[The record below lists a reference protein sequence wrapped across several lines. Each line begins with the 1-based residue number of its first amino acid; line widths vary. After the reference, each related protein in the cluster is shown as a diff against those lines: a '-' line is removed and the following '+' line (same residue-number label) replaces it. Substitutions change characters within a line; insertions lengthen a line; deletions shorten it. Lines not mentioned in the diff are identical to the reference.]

1 MSGIVNSIHS
11 STKKGIKD
19 MFRRWGRFAF
29 ASVCVFLCGC
39 QYSHVNHDE
48 NADVHPITDIFDF
61 RKEMR
66 LAYIEM
72 CKQEA
77 QCEHG
82 DNQGWA
88 EDCLREYRGEYKIV
102 YVDARYL
109 SFYVEAYVCA
119 GFNAHG
125 GTSITV
131 GTIDRKTGQVLKAA
145 DLIPERRMAE
155 VRAALVDGIAKK
167 LGGKKNLLSE
177 PKIIDNCYLAA
188 DGIHFVYNEYEVAP
202 YAEGPVDAVV
212 QVPTDISKPVPVVQV
227 TTRPIY

>member
-1 MSGIVNSIHS
+1 MDDAVGIDLRAIRN
-11 STKKGIKD
+11 
-19 MFRRWGRFAF
+19 RFETEIRLMVVVAV
-29 ASVCVFLCGC
+29 ALICGC

-77 QCEHG
+77 QCDHG

-212 QVPTDISKPVPVVQV
+212 QVPTDISKPVPVAQV

>member
-1 MSGIVNSIHS
+1 MRMDDAVGIDLRAIRN
-11 STKKGIKD
+11 
-19 MFRRWGRFAF
+19 RFETEIRLMVVVAV
-29 ASVCVFLCGC
+29 ALICGC

-155 VRAALVDGIAKK
+155 VRAALVNGIAKK

-212 QVPTDISKPVPVVQV
+212 QVPTDISKPVPVAQV

>member
-1 MSGIVNSIHS
+1 MDDAVGIDLRAIRN
-11 STKKGIKD
+11 
-19 MFRRWGRFAF
+19 RFETEIRLMVVVAV
-29 ASVCVFLCGC
+29 ALICGC

-155 VRAALVDGIAKK
+155 VRTALVDGIAKK

-177 PKIIDNCYLAA
+177 PKIIDNCYLGK
-188 DGIHFVYNEYEVAP
+188 DGIHFVYDEYEVAP

-212 QVPTDISKPVPVVQV
+212 QVPTDISKPVPVAQV

>member
-1 MSGIVNSIHS
+1 MDDAVGI
-11 STKKGIKD
+11 D
-19 MFRRWGRFAF
+19 RRAIRNRFETEIRLMVVVAV
-29 ASVCVFLCGC
+29 ALICGC

-177 PKIIDNCYLAA
+177 PKIIDNCYLGE

-212 QVPTDISKPVPVVQV
+212 QVPTDISKPVPVAQV

>member
-1 MSGIVNSIHS
+1 
-11 STKKGIKD
+11 

-77 QCEHG
+77 QKDHG
-82 DNQGWA
+82 GYEGWA
-88 EDCLREYRGEYKIV
+88 WDCSREYRGAYKIV

-212 QVPTDISKPVPVVQV
+212 QVPTDISKPVPVAQV

>member
-1 MSGIVNSIHS
+1 MDDAVGIDLRAIRN
-11 STKKGIKD
+11 
-19 MFRRWGRFAF
+19 RFETEIRLMVVVAV
-29 ASVCVFLCGC
+29 ALICGC

-88 EDCLREYRGEYKIV
+88 EDCLREYKGEYKIV

-212 QVPTDISKPVPVVQV
+212 QVPTDISKPVPVAQV

>member
-1 MSGIVNSIHS
+1 MRKLIIVVAGLL
-11 STKKGIKD
+11 TVMAD
-19 MFRRWGRFAF
+19 
-29 ASVCVFLCGC
+29 VCICGC
-39 QYSHVNHDE
+39 QYAHVNQHEKEGD
-48 NADVHPITDIFDF
+48 HPITDILDF

-66 LAYIEM
+66 LAYIKM

-77 QCEHG
+77 QREHG
-82 DNQGWA
+82 DNQEWA
-88 EDCLREYRGEYKIV
+88 GDCLREYRGEYKIV
-102 YVDARYL
+102 YVDARHL

-155 VRAALVDGIAKK
+155 VRAALVDGVAKK
-167 LGGKKNLLSE
+167 LGGKRNLLSE
-177 PKIIDNCYLAA
+177 PKIIDNCYLGE
-188 DGIHFVYNEYEVAP
+188 DGVHFVYNEYEVAP

-212 QVPTDISKPVPVVQV
+212 QVPTDISKPVSVAQV
-227 TTRPIY
+227 MTRPIYGGE

>member
-1 MSGIVNSIHS
+1 MKGNDAMKKLIIV
-11 STKKGIKD
+11 TGL
-19 MFRRWGRFAF
+19 FATVLVV
-29 ASVCVFLCGC
+29 ALICGC
-39 QYSHVNHDE
+39 QYAQVNHQE
-48 NADVHPITDIFDF
+48 KEGVRPRTDIFDF

-72 CKQEA
+72 CKQES
-77 QCEHG
+77 QREHD

-88 EDCLREYRGEYKIV
+88 ADCSREYKGEYKIV

-145 DLIPERRMAE
+145 DLIPERRRAE
-155 VRAALVDGIAKK
+155 VRAALVDGVAKK
-167 LGGKKNLLSE
+167 LGGKQNLLGE
-177 PKIIDNCYLAA
+177 PKIIDNCYLGK

-212 QVPTDISKPVPVVQV
+212 QVPTDISKPVHVAQV
-227 TTRPIY
+227 TTRPIYGGE

>member
-1 MSGIVNSIHS
+1 MDDAVGIDLRAIRN
-11 STKKGIKD
+11 
-19 MFRRWGRFAF
+19 RFETEIRLEVVA
-29 ASVCVFLCGC
+29 AVALICGC

-61 RKEMR
+61 RKKMR
-66 LAYIEM
+66 LAYIDM
-72 CKQEA
+72 CKREA
-77 QCEHG
+77 QKDHCGYE
-82 DNQGWA
+82 GWA
-88 EDCLREYRGEYKIV
+88 WDCSREYRGAYKIV
-102 YVDARYL
+102 HVDARYL

-212 QVPTDISKPVPVVQV
+212 QVPTDISKPVPVAQV

>member
-1 MSGIVNSIHS
+1 MDDAVGIDLRAIRN
-11 STKKGIKD
+11 
-19 MFRRWGRFAF
+19 RFETEIRLMVVVAV
-29 ASVCVFLCGC
+29 ALICGC

-145 DLIPERRMAE
+145 NLIPERRMAE

-212 QVPTDISKPVPVVQV
+212 QVPTDISKPVPVAQV

>member
-1 MSGIVNSIHS
+1 MKSNGLMAAVVVVVG
-11 STKKGIKD
+11 T
-19 MFRRWGRFAF
+19 
-29 ASVCVFLCGC
+29 CGC
-39 QYSHVNHDE
+39 QYAHVNQHE
-48 NADVHPITDIFDF
+48 KEGVRPIKDIFDF

-77 QCEHG
+77 QRKHG
-82 DNQGWA
+82 DNQDWA
-88 EDCLREYRGEYKIV
+88 ADRSREYRGEYKIV

-131 GTIDRKTGQVLKAA
+131 GTIDRKTGLVLKAA
-145 DLIPERRMAE
+145 DLIPERRRAE
-155 VRAALVDGIAKK
+155 VRAALVDGVAKK
-167 LGGKKNLLSE
+167 LGGKQNLLGE
-177 PKIIDNCYLAA
+177 PKVIDNCYLGK
-188 DGIHFVYNEYEVAP
+188 DGIHFVYDEYEVAP

-212 QVPTDISKPVPVVQV
+212 QVPTDISKPVPVAQV

>member
-1 MSGIVNSIHS
+1 MDDAVGIDLRAIRN
-11 STKKGIKD
+11 
-19 MFRRWGRFAF
+19 RFETEIRLMVVVAV
-29 ASVCVFLCGC
+29 ALICGC

-167 LGGKKNLLSE
+167 LGGKRNLLNE
-177 PKIIDNCYLAA
+177 PKIIDNCYLGE

-212 QVPTDISKPVPVVQV
+212 QVPTDISKPVPVAQV